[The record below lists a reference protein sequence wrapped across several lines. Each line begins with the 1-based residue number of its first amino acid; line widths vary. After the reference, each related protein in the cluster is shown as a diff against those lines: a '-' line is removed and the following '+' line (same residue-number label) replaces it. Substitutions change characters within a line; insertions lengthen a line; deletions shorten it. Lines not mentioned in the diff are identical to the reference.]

1 MNKDTF
7 RKLQIVVNVLSFG
20 MLGVYL
26 VYMLIV
32 YNIFPKQIGMHYG
45 DDNEFDVYASRAY
58 AFFPFI
64 AGFGLALVFTVGSI
78 AVNKAKRV
86 SRKLS
91 EEDDIFVRKA
101 VLIVFDTMKLFW
113 AVFYTIWAHCVI
125 HQTRM
130 FTFGIPIRI
139 FQVLPVVLIGGAV
152 LAADSRIRL
161 KKSER
166 YIIIAELVYISVMVI
181 IFIIGNNLRK

>member
-1 MNKDTF
+1 M
-7 RKLQIVVNVLSFG
+7 
-20 MLGVYL
+20 
-26 VYMLIV
+26 
-32 YNIFPKQIGMHYG
+32 
-45 DDNEFDVYASRAY
+45 
-58 AFFPFI
+58 
-64 AGFGLALVFTVGSI
+64 
-78 AVNKAKRV
+78 
-86 SRKLS
+86 
-91 EEDDIFVRKA
+91 
-101 VLIVFDTMKLFW
+101 LIVFDTMKLFW